1 MSGRPGRRPPTRPRS
16 RIGYLLPLLSAIG
29 IGAILLGLLVVII
42 PPTIGGGSSNDN
54 SSNTIQVT
62 PGAEEAQMRAR
73 LKDNP
78 NDVNAMVILA
88 SLLANNGQGTEAIQW
103 YGKAVDIKP
112 DDESLRVAFGSVLMQ
127 YNFYLDAE
135 IQLQKANDVT
145 PSDPQPMYLLGQ
157 LYENKSP
164 SDPEMA
170 LQFYQQAAS
179 VAPDSVYA
187 QLANDRIAAIKA
199 TPGATPDATPGG
211 TP

>member
-1 MSGRPGRRPPTRPRS
+1 M
-16 RIGYLLPLLSAIG
+16 PLLSAMG

-42 PPTIGGGSSNDN
+42 PTSFGGGNNSNN
-54 SSNTIQVT
+54 SDHTIQVT

-73 LKDNP
+73 IKDNP
-78 NDVNAMVILA
+78 KDVNAMVILA

-103 YGKAVDIKP
+103 YGKAVDLKP

-135 IQLQKANDVT
+135 IQLQKAHDIT
-145 PSDPQPMYLLGQ
+145 PSDPQPLYLLGQ

-164 SDPEMA
+164 SEPDKA
-170 LQFYQQAAS
+170 LDFYQQAAS
-179 VAPDSVYA
+179 ASPDSVYA
-187 QLANDRIAAIKA
+187 QLASDRIAAIKA
-199 TPGATPDATPGG
+199 TPGATPEATPVG

>member
-1 MSGRPGRRPPTRPRS
+1 M
-16 RIGYLLPLLSAIG
+16 PLLSAIG
-29 IGAILLGLLVVII
+29 IGAILLGLLVVLI
-42 PPTIGGGSSNDN
+42 PPTLGGGGGSSNDSN
-54 SSNTIQVT
+54 NTIQVT

-73 LKDNP
+73 IKDNP
-78 NDVNAMVILA
+78 DDVNAMVILA

-103 YGKAVDIKP
+103 YGKAVDLKP

-135 IQLQKANDVT
+135 IQLQKAHDLT
-145 PSDPQPMYLLGQ
+145 PADPQPLYLLGQ

-164 SDPEMA
+164 AEPDKA
-170 LQFYQQAAS
+170 RQFYQQAVS

-187 QLANDRIAAIKA
+187 NLAQDRIAALNA
-199 TPGATPDATPGG
+199 TPGATPQATPEG